1 MVFLR
6 PSKEIDFVGKKTIAL
21 AISLI
26 CVALSIFLLI
36 IKGPNYGIDF
46 VGGTIIDVK
55 FEKGVSLE
63 ALRVVL
69 DSTGLKD
76 AIIQPSGKNEY
87 LIRTKA
93 SSEALEGIRRSLE
106 SKLEEIL
113 KEKFEVRQLEMVG
126 PKVGKDLKNKGL
138 KAMVFVLIGL
148 LLYISWR
155 FEFRF
160 AIGAILA
167 LIHDVLIT
175 LGAFTLSGR
184 EFNLPIVAA
193 LLAILGYSLN
203 DTIVVYDRIRENM
216 KKIEESLERLINR
229 SINEVLK
236 RTILTSFTTIIAVL
250 MLFIFGAG
258 VVKDFSF
265 TLIIGIIVG
274 TYSSIY
280 IASPI
285 VIFLEK
291 GKRK

>member
-1 MVFLR
+1 MFFLR

-229 SINEVLK
+229 SINEVLR

>member
-1 MVFLR
+1 MFPLK

-21 AISLI
+21 IISLI
-26 CVALSIFLLI
+26 CVALSVLLLI

-46 VGGTIIDVK
+46 IGGTIIDVK
-55 FEKGVSLE
+55 FEKSISLE
-63 ALRVVL
+63 GLRVIL
-69 DSTGLKD
+69 DSIGLKD

-93 SSEALEGIRRSLE
+93 SSEALEGVRRSLE
-106 SKLEEIL
+106 SKMGEML
-113 KEKFEVRQLEMVG
+113 KEKFEIRQLEMVG

-138 KAMVFVLIGL
+138 KAMIFVLIGL
-148 LLYISWR
+148 LIYISWR

-160 AIGAILA
+160 AIGAIIA

-193 LLAILGYSLN
+193 LLTILGYSLN

-216 KKIEESLERLINR
+216 KKIEGSLERLINR
-229 SINEVLK
+229 SINEVLR

-250 MLFIFGAG
+250 MLFVFGAG

>member
-1 MVFLR
+1 MFFLR

>member
-1 MVFLR
+1 MFFLR
-6 PSKEIDFVGKKTIAL
+6 PSKEIDFVGKKSIAL
-21 AISLI
+21 TISLI

-106 SKLEEIL
+106 SKLEEML
-113 KEKFEVRQLEMVG
+113 KEKFEIRQLEMVG
-126 PKVGKDLKNKGL
+126 PKVGKDLRNKGL

-155 FEFRF
+155 FQFKF
-160 AIGAILA
+160 AVGAVLA

-216 KKIEESLERLINR
+216 KKIEESLDRLINR
-229 SINEVLK
+229 SINEILR

>member
-1 MVFLR
+1 MFFLR
-6 PSKEIDFVGKKTIAL
+6 PSKEIDFVGKKSIAL

-26 CVALSIFLLI
+26 LVVLSILLFI

-46 VGGTIIDVK
+46 MGGTIIDVK
-55 FEKGVSLE
+55 FEKDVSLE
-63 ALRVVL
+63 ALRVGL
-69 DSTGLKD
+69 NSTGLKD

-106 SKLEEIL
+106 SKLEEMF
-113 KEKFEVRQLEMVG
+113 KEEFEIRRLEMVG

-138 KAMVFVLIGL
+138 KAMIFVLIGL

-155 FEFRF
+155 FEFKF
-160 AIGAILA
+160 AIGAVLA

-216 KKIEESLERLINR
+216 KKIEGSLERLINR
-229 SINEVLK
+229 SINEILR

>member
-1 MVFLR
+1 MFFLR
-6 PSKEIDFVGKKTIAL
+6 PTKEIDFVGKKTIAL

>member
-1 MVFLR
+1 MFPLK

-21 AISLI
+21 IISLI
-26 CVALSIFLLI
+26 CVALSVLLLI

-46 VGGTIIDVK
+46 IGGTIIDVK
-55 FEKGVSLE
+55 FEKSISLE
-63 ALRVVL
+63 GLRVIL
-69 DSTGLKD
+69 DSIGLKD

-93 SSEALEGIRRSLE
+93 SSEALEGVRRSLE
-106 SKLEEIL
+106 SKMGEML
-113 KEKFEVRQLEMVG
+113 KEKFEIRQLEMVG

-138 KAMVFVLIGL
+138 KAMIFVLIGL
-148 LLYISWR
+148 LIYISWR

-193 LLAILGYSLN
+193 LLTILGYSLN

-216 KKIEESLERLINR
+216 KKIEGSLERLINR
-229 SINEVLK
+229 SINEVLR

-250 MLFIFGAG
+250 MLFVFGAG